1 MSIYVYNFDT
11 KFDDVYVRKLNPL
24 EEFKMR
30 RTFRKC
36 LKCGSYVE
44 KETCKGLRKEY
55 PFYYPNCCENMYRV
69 ETFKVN
75 KK

>member
-1 MSIYVYNFDT
+1 M
-11 KFDDVYVRKLNPL
+11 K
-24 EEFKMR
+24 

-36 LKCGSYVE
+36 LKCGSYVK

-55 PFYYPNCCENMYRV
+55 PFYCPNCCENMYRV